1 MKEITYKERS
11 NFYANEVKK
20 NINDIKLLKSIKYKY
35 SISSVI
41 ICPCASGVYLNEC
54 SKIFKKSYFID
65 IEKSMI
71 DIVNDNILTNKV
83 DNIKACTHNMVN
95 LKDLKIKYDC
105 IISLN
110 QGIQYLNYSEFEEFL
125 NNNYLVTDYIV
136 LDLFNFNLD
145 GMLPYY
151 NSNIKDGEFYF
162 SKSFMIKNKNIKRY
176 NKHIHNNY
184 YIDFYYK
191 YFDERSLLFETN
203 FRLYNYEYKLI
214 KEIIEKNNKFQIQEK
229 IDKND
234 GTYILVLKTT
244 KK

>member
-35 SISSVI
+35 NISSVI

-71 DIVNDNILTNKV
+71 DIVNDNILKNKV

-125 NNNYLVTDYIV
+125 NNNYLVIDYIV

-162 SKSFMIKNKNIKRY
+162 SKSFMIKNKSKIEFPKGG
-176 NKHIHNNY
+176 K
-184 YIDFYYK
+184 
-191 YFDERSLLFETN
+191 T
-203 FRLYNYEYKLI
+203 KLI
-214 KEIIEKNNKFQIQEK
+214 TDKAKSKIIIGDIAIEPEGGLKPECISKISFSVEGKDLVKGENKIILLLN
-229 IDKND
+229 ID
-234 GTYILVLKTT
+234 ILKQYR
-244 KK
+244 